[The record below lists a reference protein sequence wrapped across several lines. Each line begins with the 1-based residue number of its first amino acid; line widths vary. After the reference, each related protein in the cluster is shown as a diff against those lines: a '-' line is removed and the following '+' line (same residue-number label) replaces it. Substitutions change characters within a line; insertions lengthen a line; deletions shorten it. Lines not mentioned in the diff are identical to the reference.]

1 MVAKSSIVRYNVS
14 RLDLREFTRPNGHF
28 EHNGQNQLAFV
39 PSMLPPD
46 IEYDHELVLLLA
58 HAERK
63 VGELKG
69 RGGELANPHILIR
82 AYLKHEA
89 VLSSRIEGTLASLK
103 DLNMHEAI
111 GNIGQRE
118 AGDLRLNEVINYVK
132 ALKESL
138 ERIKEPG
145 QPVDLD
151 VIRAAHKTLM
161 TGVRGQDKNPGRFR
175 EGQNWVTRGRGNAME
190 VVYAPPPA
198 GKIADLLENLEG
210 FLQTGDDRVSTLI
223 QCAIIHYQFEA
234 IHPFPDGN
242 GRVGRLLLPLLL
254 YKKGLLP
261 EPLLYMSAYFDR
273 HREEYYGGLLA
284 VSQTSG
290 WGEWVKFFL
299 RAFAEQ
305 ADGTIRNI
313 QKLADLQGRYKELLE
328 QKNVTGNALLLMEHM
343 FSNPYITIPQ
353 AGKFLKVTYP
363 SAKNA
368 VMALVDAGILRR
380 TDIAYRSQVF
390 LAEEIEE
397 ALDVD

>member
-1 MVAKSSIVRYNVS
+1 MVAKSSIVKYNVS
-14 RLDLREFTRPNGHF
+14 WLNLYEFTRPNGHF

-39 PSMLPPD
+39 PSILPPD
-46 IEYDHELVLLLA
+46 IKYDHELVLLLA

-69 RGGELANPHILIR
+69 KGGELTNPHILIR

-89 VLSSRIEGTLASLK
+89 VLSSKIEGTLASLK

-138 ERIKEPG
+138 ERIREPG

-161 TGVRGQDKNPGRFR
+161 TGVRGQDKNPGKFR
-175 EGQNWVTRGRGNAME
+175 AEQNWITRRRGNTME
-190 VVYAPPPA
+190 IVYAPPPA
-198 GKIADLLENLEG
+198 DKIADLLENLED
-210 FLQTGDDRVSTLI
+210 FFQTSDDKISTLI

-234 IHPFPDGN
+234 IHPFLDGN

-273 HREEYYGGLLA
+273 HREEYYGGLLT

-299 RAFAEQ
+299 KAFAEQ
-305 ADGTIRNI
+305 ADETIRNI
-313 QKLADLQGRYKELLE
+313 QKLMDLQGRYKKLLG

-353 AGKFLKVTYP
+353 ARKFLKVTYP

-380 TDIAYRSQVF
+380 TDIAHRSQVF